1 MVPLGGCCP
10 PLLTSNLT
18 WHVIT
23 HPVPSC
29 LWELVRLS
37 LSHLPLWFLHGL
49 LSYCLLPI
57 PSLSPSK
64 AMTWLELS
72 SGGLVTLMRR
82 SWAFLMESREQ
93 RLLDLTGSH
102 CCGVEVGGRIW
113 HIITPSVRWEISFF
127 DESGN
132 QFDTAAMN
140 NYFGIG
146 LDAAIALDFHNA
158 REKNP
163 DRFNSRL
170 GHMGASIMDYL
181 SPWLHRFKNKKVYL
195 KLGLQKMVQK
205 ERGVLN
211 SRITVKVGCP
221 DLRIVVG
228 RRSCTVS
235 TR

>member
-49 LSYCLLPI
+49 LSYCLLPF

-72 SGGLVTLMRR
+72 SGGLVTQMRR
-82 SWAFLMESREQ
+82 SWTFLMESREQ

-102 CCGVEVGGRIW
+102 CCEVEVGERIW
-113 HIITPSVRWEISFF
+113 HIITPSV
-127 DESGN
+127 
-132 QFDTAAMN
+132 Q
-140 NYFGIG
+140 
-146 LDAAIALDFHNA
+146 
-158 REKNP
+158 
-163 DRFNSRL
+163 
-170 GHMGASIMDYL
+170 MGDL
-181 SPWLHRFKNKKVYL
+181 VF
-195 KLGLQKMVQK
+195 
-205 ERGVLN
+205 
-211 SRITVKVGCP
+211 
-221 DLRIVVG
+221 LRIWE
-228 RRSCTVS
+228 S
-235 TR
+235 TSHGCDEQLLWYWSGCSHSSGLP